1 MEMAVK
7 DGIATLAQLLY
18 VRAAEKRT
26 KLHGVVGNE

>member
-1 MEMAVK
+1 MDFAVK

-26 KLHGVVGNE
+26 KLHGGCGQ